1 MGIIRKV
8 PKIKVGNHVDEDKVK
23 MMREESPNIEAL
35 WMAKKKLR
43 PVEKS
48 PALSAPALSSQM
60 GLISA
65 AMERQRMETGL
76 DTASLYS
83 PGSVISALGGGA
95 RRVGRRVNPPLLQT
109 PRDPEFF
116 VTREV

>member
-1 MGIIRKV
+1 MGIIPKV
-8 PKIKVGNHVDEDKVK
+8 PKIKVGNHVGEDKVK
-23 MMREESPNIEAL
+23 MMRAESPNIEAL

-48 PALSAPALSSQM
+48 PALSAPAPSSQM

-65 AMERQRMETGL
+65 AMERQRMEMGL

-83 PGSVISALGGGA
+83 PGSVISALGGG
-95 RRVGRRVNPPLLQT
+95 
-109 PRDPEFF
+109 RDEWA
-116 VTREV
+116 EE